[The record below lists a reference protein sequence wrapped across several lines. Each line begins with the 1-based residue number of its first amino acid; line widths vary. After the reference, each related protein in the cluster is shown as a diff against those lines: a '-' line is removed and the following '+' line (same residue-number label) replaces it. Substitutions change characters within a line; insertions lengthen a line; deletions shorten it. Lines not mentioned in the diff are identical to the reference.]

1 MKEQQKSFNDQL
13 VDIYTARSIVPIYT
27 THIVTSAIP
36 SYVPKEEV
44 MVSHDTAP
52 IASRPR
58 TDIPVSQRIDTI
70 SKHKM
75 NGKYIEQQSS
85 AQFSFNSSSISVP

>member
-1 MKEQQKSFNDQL
+1 
-13 VDIYTARSIVPIYT
+13 
-27 THIVTSAIP
+27 
-36 SYVPKEEV
+36 

-75 NGKYIEQQSS
+75 NGKIY
-85 AQFSFNSSSISVP
+85 